1 MTSRQKALW
10 KLQYMDFAIHE
21 TVLYLDGHP
30 DNEKAMEY
38 YKKAVAERNE
48 YAEHFISKY
57 GPITSKDVCSD
68 KWTWIDSPW
77 PWEKEA

>member
-1 MTSRQKALW
+1 MTNRQKALW

-30 DNEKAMEY
+30 DNEKAMAY
-38 YKKAVAERNE
+38 YKKALAERNE
-48 YAEHFISKY
+48 YAARFTDKF
-57 GPITSKDVCSD
+57 GPITSKDVTGD
-68 KWTWIDSPW
+68 TWKWIDSPW